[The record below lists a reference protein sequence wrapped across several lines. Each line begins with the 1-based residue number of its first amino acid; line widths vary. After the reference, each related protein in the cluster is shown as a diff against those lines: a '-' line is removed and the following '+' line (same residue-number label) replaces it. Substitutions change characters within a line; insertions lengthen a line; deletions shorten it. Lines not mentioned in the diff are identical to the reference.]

1 MTSANRRKGPAR
13 LLLDPD
19 FNEEIERLA
28 HKMGMSSRPPFVIY
42 GPTEVIRADLD
53 GRPLPTAGTTSA
65 QR

>member
-1 MTSANRRKGPAR
+1 
-13 LLLDPD
+13 LLDPD

-42 GPTEVIRADLD
+42 VLTEVIRADLD